1 MAELIFYTNP
11 QSRGRIVRWMLEE
24 VGQPYETEVIPYD
37 QMKSERYLAIHPLG
51 KVPAIK
57 HNGHVLTEC
66 AAICAYL
73 ADVFPEAK
81 LGPNA
86 DEKADYY
93 RWLFFAAG
101 PLEAAIS
108 NHAMGW
114 QVPQERERMFGY
126 GNFAKAIAAVDEMLS
141 LRDYVCGDRFTAADV
156 YLGSQ
161 TMFPLQFGMLEER
174 GSFIRYRDRLQQ
186 RAAYKRANEIDEK
199 LSEQMGL
206 KPPQPPQPAQPQ
218 PA

>member
-1 MAELIFYTNP
+1 MADLIFYTNP

-57 HNGHVLTEC
+57 HNGHILTEC
-66 AAICAYL
+66 AAICTFL
-73 ADVFPEAK
+73 ADVFPEAM
-81 LGPNA
+81 LGPRA

-93 RWLFFAAG
+93 RWLFYAAG

-108 NHAMGW
+108 NQAMGW
-114 QVPQERERMFGY
+114 VPPPERERMFGY
-126 GNFAKAIAAVDEMLS
+126 GNFERAIAAVDEMLS

-161 TMFPLQFGMLEER
+161 LMFPMQFGMLPAR
-174 GSFIRYRDRLQQ
+174 DTFLRYRDRLQQ
-186 RAAYKRANEIDEK
+186 RPAYKRANEIDEK
-199 LSEQMGL
+199 LSDELGL
-206 KPPQPPQPAQPQ
+206 RPPQPAQPQ